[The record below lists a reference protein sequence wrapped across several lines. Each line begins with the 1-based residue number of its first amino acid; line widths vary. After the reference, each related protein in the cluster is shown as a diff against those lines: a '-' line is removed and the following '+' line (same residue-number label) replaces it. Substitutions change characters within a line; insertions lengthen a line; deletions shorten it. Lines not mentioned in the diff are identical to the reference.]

1 MPLIKIVK
9 NEKEFH
15 LELWNEP
22 TIVELGLAYE
32 IVPIGKDR
40 DYLLYS
46 IEQLQSLIEPN

>member
-1 MPLIKIVK
+1 MPLIKVTK

-22 TIVELGLAYE
+22 TIVELGITYE
-32 IVPIGKDR
+32 LVSIGKDR
-40 DYLLYS
+40 EYLLYT